1 MGITINGRFSEADK
15 SLLTNSR
22 CGVISETESE
32 KENWAYAERGGSGL
46 KNAVEFRKL
55 IDQTKSAELQNILD
69 DVYSR
74 EIEGV
79 GSLMRDEQV
88 KRVSESLTELDNNLN
103 EYFENHREIRADKL
117 DIAKKILPEY
127 FITSEDDANGEY
139 TVVLEPMW
147 AFQEARRYLNVA
159 ARLNRGVLID

>member
-15 SLLTNSR
+15 QLLSNSR
-22 CGVISETESE
+22 YGVISQTESE

-46 KNAVEFRKL
+46 KNAIEFWKL
-55 IDQTKSAELQNILD
+55 VDGAKSAELQNILD

-74 EIEGV
+74 EVAGV

-88 KRVSESLTELDNNLN
+88 KRVSELLTELDDNLN
-103 EYFENHREIRADKL
+103 EYFENHREIRSDKL
-117 DIAKKILPEY
+117 DIVKKMLPEY
-127 FITSEDDANGEY
+127 FITTEDDANGGY
-139 TVVLEPMW
+139 TVILEPMW

-159 ARLNRGVLID
+159 ARLNQEVWLN